1 MNSIRLAN
9 TLYPLSLS
17 IMGLGIIFRIL
28 TLFV

>member
-9 TLYPLSLS
+9 ALYPLSLS